1 VISWAAFKL
10 LAAGGLEA
18 VLKGLSAALKWV
30 LSDVRN
36 ALLAAFVPAFL
47 WAAII
52 VIPDL
57 REDLAETKQLLTD
70 TQIAHLGTITNY
82 IDASDEAQR
91 QAKANTLRVEAE
103 QERITD
109 ATLADLRVDNANLRA
124 RFDRLR
130 ARDAARI
137 DPGSAD
143 PAGLPILPA
152 AAGRADAAAPDND
165 LRAAGELTPQPDC
178 PPGLVCLTI
187 DEAEQAS
194 QDAHRHNRLIDW
206 VFGQSAVRFTP
217 EGSAE

>member
-18 VLKGLSAALKWV
+18 VLKGLLAALKWV

-36 ALLAAFVPAFL
+36 VLLSAFVPAFL

-57 REDLAETKQLLTD
+57 REDLAETEQLLTD
-70 TQIAHLGTITNY
+70 TQLAHLGTITNY

-91 QAKANTLRVEAE
+91 QAKANVARVEAE

-130 ARDAARI
+130 ARDAART
-137 DPGSAD
+137 DPGRAD
-143 PAGLPILPA
+143 PAGLPGAGNAPGRVAAAAPNSDLPA
-152 AAGRADAAAPDND
+152 AR
-165 LRAAGELTPQPDC
+165 ELTAQPLC
-178 PPGLVCLTI
+178 PPGLVCLTV
-187 DEAEQAS
+187 DEAQKAS
-194 QDAHRHNRLIDW
+194 EDAHLHNRLIDW

-217 EGSAE
+217 EGNR